1 VTAGDPQDQPQT
13 GPPPASPVAPE
24 VEVIDG
30 PPPESERPVSS
41 TVGTGSY
48 VAITCTG
55 GMLLLTFV
63 ILMILLL
70 VRWLT

>member
-1 VTAGDPQDQPQT
+1 MTAEEPR
-13 GPPPASPVAPE
+13 AEAPVVPE

-30 PPPESERPVSS
+30 PPPADERPVSA

-48 VAITCTG
+48 VACTCTG

-70 VRWLT
+70 IRWLT